1 MSDNKESASNYYD
14 LIQKEILIKREQLR
28 FLINQPTLLGEYYE
42 GIVREILAR
51 FISSKYSIA
60 TGIIICGVRRSK
72 QIDIIIFDSLE
83 SYPYFFVQNMV
94 IIDPKPVKAIIEV
107 KSEITT
113 NTLKAAVQSLRE
125 AIDVYNLSQE
135 FSMQTKPE
143 TIIFGYASDLSL
155 TSLEKQI
162 RDEGI
167 DQVVVMSKR
176 NGEIISGQFKTFIEN
191 LSHYL
196 EFRSN
201 VLHHKALLVE
211 KGYIKK
217 EEQKK

>member
-125 AIDVYNLSQE
+125 AIDVYNL
-135 FSMQTKPE
+135 
-143 TIIFGYASDLSL
+143 YA
-155 TSLEKQI
+155 
-162 RDEGI
+162 
-167 DQVVVMSKR
+167 
-176 NGEIISGQFKTFIEN
+176 N
-191 LSHYL
+191 
-196 EFRSN
+196 
-201 VLHHKALLVE
+201 
-211 KGYIKK
+211 
-217 EEQKK
+217 